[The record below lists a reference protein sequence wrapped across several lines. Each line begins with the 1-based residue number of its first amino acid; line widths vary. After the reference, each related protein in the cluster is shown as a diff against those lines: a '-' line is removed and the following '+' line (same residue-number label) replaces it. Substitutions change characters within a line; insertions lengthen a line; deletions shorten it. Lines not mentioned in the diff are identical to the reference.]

1 MSMCNFGYFPIWFL
15 GQNVGSLYIHTE
27 DTPYFG
33 VYFIYVSLKSRHSK
47 LKNPLTEPDSMVGLA
62 SVWLR
67 DVHLF
72 DPRVLH
78 IISLRLLM
86 KLCE

>member
-1 MSMCNFGYFPIWFL
+1 MRFRFTSIHT
-15 GQNVGSLYIHTE
+15 LYIHTE

-33 VYFIYVSLKSRHSK
+33 VHIIYVSLKARHFK
-47 LKNPLTEPDSMVGLA
+47 LKNPLTEHESSVGYA
-62 SVWLR
+62 SAWLR
-67 DVHLF
+67 DIRLF